1 MALLLFQR
9 RTTERVITISEPRS
23 LVLEQSNNLLYRGD
37 RIAEDPN
44 FLYSRQEGPDLCL
57 TDVSSI
63 TFAATD

>member
-1 MALLLFQR
+1 M
-9 RTTERVITISEPRS
+9 
-23 LVLEQSNNLLYRGD
+23 LEQSNNLLYHGD